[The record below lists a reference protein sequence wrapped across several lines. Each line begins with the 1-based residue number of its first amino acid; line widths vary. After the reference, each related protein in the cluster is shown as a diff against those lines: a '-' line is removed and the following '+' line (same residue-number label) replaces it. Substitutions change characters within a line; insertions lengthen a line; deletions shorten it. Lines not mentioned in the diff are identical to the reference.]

1 MKRMGCVGKLATSGT
16 GEDHSA
22 DIVGLFNDLRA
33 MQGESSL
40 RGVFLVHGHAFLQI
54 LEGEHQCIA
63 NAAYKIRRDARVE
76 DCAILHVGD
85 IDEAFFSHWKVKCFR
100 PDSAEHRQFLARIR
114 DEVLGAEVF
123 QNELARKRFQAL
135 FPGALTDLVPA
146 TPANEVSSAPANA
159 NTISNTSTNTCTG
172 APANTSANTSAINND
187 LKQLSYSIH
196 AWPKPG
202 QMNLSPQIMR
212 SCALLSRQHISYSE
226 LLSRGL
232 WQSVSEFEAFLQQL
246 MRLGVLVAHPMSSP
260 AVASGTSIRSR
271 AESHPLP
278 QANARKVEGKVT
290 SRIESTGESKIEST
304 AGRMNT
310 AETSRETAAARSD
323 TTGSGRF
330 GALMRRFISS
340 ARKAG

>member
-100 PDSAEHRQFLARIR
+100 PDSAEHRQFLVRIR
-114 DEVLGAEVF
+114 DEVLGPEVF

-135 FPGALTDLVPA
+135 FPNALTDLVPA

-159 NTISNTSTNTCTG
+159 NTISNTCTG

-260 AVASGTSIRSR
+260 AVASGASIRSH
-271 AESHPLP
+271 AESHTLP
-278 QANARKVEGKVT
+278 QANARKVEGRVK
-290 SRIESTGESKIEST
+290 SRIESEST
-304 AGRMNT
+304 ANRMIT
-310 AETSRETAAARSD
+310 AEASREAATARSEA
-323 TTGSGRF
+323 TGSGRF